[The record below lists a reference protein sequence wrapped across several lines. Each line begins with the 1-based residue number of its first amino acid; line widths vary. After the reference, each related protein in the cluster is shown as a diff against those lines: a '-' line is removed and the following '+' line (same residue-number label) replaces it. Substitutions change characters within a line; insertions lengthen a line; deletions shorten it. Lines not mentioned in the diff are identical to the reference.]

1 MKANKGER
9 TNYFL
14 NSLKQ
19 YIILFIGFNY
29 DEIKIIFVNEI
40 LYFFSLKKKANLPV
54 RTAGRN
60 QGLIDFRYGNKFST
74 GHSKY

>member
-40 LYFFSLKKKANLPV
+40 LYFFSLKKKQTCPFAQQ
-54 RTAGRN
+54 AG
-60 QGLIDFRYGNKFST
+60 IKA
-74 GHSKY
+74 

>member
-40 LYFFSLKKKANLPV
+40 LYFFSLMKRSKPA
-54 RTAGRN
+54 R
-60 QGLIDFRYGNKFST
+60 S
-74 GHSKY
+74 HSRQESRLN